1 MPRHRTVDDAAIL
14 AAAVEAIGESGPG
27 GLTLAAVGEKVGLA
41 APTLLQRFGSKRGLL
56 LAVAESGSDWAPQRF
71 RAAMQRHPS
80 PLRALVTALREMTA
94 GVSSP
99 EAMANNLAFLQLD
112 LRDPEFHELAEAQA
126 RRVRDSIA
134 ALLKDAVTAGE
145 LRPETDTA
153 RLSEAIETVY
163 NGALVTWA
171 IHRKG
176 ALDRWLGRQLET
188 VLAPHR
194 APA

>member
-1 MPRHRTVDDAAIL
+1 
-14 AAAVEAIGESGPG
+14 
-27 GLTLAAVGEKVGLA
+27 
-41 APTLLQRFGSKRGLL
+41 
-56 LAVAESGSDWAPQRF
+56 
-71 RAAMQRHPS
+71 MQRHPS

-112 LRDPEFHELAEAQA
+112 LRDPEFHELAETQA
-126 RRVRDSIA
+126 RRVRDSVA

-145 LRPETDTA
+145 LRPETDTV